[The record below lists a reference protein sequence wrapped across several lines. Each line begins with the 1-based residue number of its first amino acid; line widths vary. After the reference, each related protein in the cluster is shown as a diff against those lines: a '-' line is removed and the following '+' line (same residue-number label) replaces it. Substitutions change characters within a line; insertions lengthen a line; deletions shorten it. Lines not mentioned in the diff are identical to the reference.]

1 MRILHL
7 EDNQGDAESAK
18 LRILAA
24 WPEAEILVC
33 ADTSKVGL
41 ILLRSASFDIVL
53 SELDVGGA
61 SGLAALGLVR
71 QMSPDTPL
79 IFLAT
84 AFDEGSADKALAAGA
99 AECVFK
105 DRMQFL
111 VPAIRKALAHR
122 DERHHARQTETRCS
136 SQTEMLEQALDVII
150 VEEPN
155 GRISFWNRA
164 AEQVLGWQAREVI
177 GRRLKS
183 FAGAE
188 VSSTLFAAT
197 RATSEKG
204 EWRGEVVLTAKNG
217 RPVTFDFRRTLV
229 RDKDGRPLAQLSIGH
244 DLSER
249 RQLEE
254 QLFRA
259 QRMESISLLA
269 AGIAHDLNNVLT
281 PIIMALGLLKH
292 DLKEP
297 GHVRIM
303 GTLEKSADRGASLVR
318 QLLSFMQG
326 TTSTAQAFHVTEAI
340 REIGSVIRDTFPP
353 SIELTERIQDGLWLV
368 KAQGTH
374 MHQVLL
380 NLAVNARDAM
390 PEGGSL
396 TVSAENV
403 TLPEK
408 GSGIVQ
414 AGRSGDFVMIS
425 VADTGTGIRP
435 EDRERIWEPFF
446 TTKPEG
452 MGTGLG
458 LPTVRGIVT
467 RYKGFVD
474 LESESGRGTCF
485 RVYLPAVTEAVEA
498 GAAREPVLRDKGNG
512 ESVLVIDGS
521 RDVLDLTATVLNRYG
536 YSTSTAVDGLEG
548 AALMQ
553 KSRTPFSVVVSDLQ
567 APSLSGRRL
576 GLALRKLNPE
586 LRLVFMGSDASLEE
600 SADMRELGAQ
610 FLAKPF
616 QPAEL
621 LCAVMSAL
629 KQGEHVEAV

>member
-7 EDNQGDAESAK
+7 EDNAGDAASTRRH
-18 LRILAA
+18 LLDA
-24 WPEAEILVC
+24 WPDAEIFAC
-33 ADTSKVGL
+33 ADISKVGL
-41 ILLRSASFDIVL
+41 ILLRSANFDVVL
-53 SELDVGGA
+53 SDLKIGGA
-61 SGLAALGLVR
+61 SGMAALDLVK
-71 QMSPDTPL
+71 QMSPETPL
-79 IFLAT
+79 IFLASSVDEESALN
-84 AFDEGSADKALAAGA
+84 AFLAGA
-99 AECVFK
+99 ADCLFK
-105 DRMQFL
+105 DRTQLL
-111 VPAIRKALAHR
+111 VPAIRRAVAHR
-122 DERHHARQTETRCS
+122 EDRARARQMERQCG

-150 VEEPN
+150 VEEPD

-164 AEQVLGWQAREVI
+164 AEQLLGWQAREVI

-188 VSSTLFAAT
+188 VSSALYAAT
-197 RATSEKG
+197 RTTSEKG
-204 EWRGEVVLTAKNG
+204 EWRGEMALTAKDG
-217 RPVTFDFRRTLV
+217 RTVTFDFRRTLV
-229 RDKDGRPLAQLSIGH
+229 RDRDGRPLAQLSIGN
-244 DLSER
+244 DLTGT

-254 QLFRA
+254 QLYRA

-292 DLKEP
+292 DLREP
-297 GHVRIM
+297 GQIRIM
-303 GTLEKSADRGASLVR
+303 ATLEKSADRGASLVR

-326 TTSTAQAFHVTEAI
+326 TPSTAQAFNVNDAI

-353 SIELTERIQDGLWLV
+353 SVELFEKSADGLWMV

-374 MHQVLL
+374 LHQVLL

-390 PEGGSL
+390 PRGGKL
-396 TVSAENV
+396 EISAENV
-403 TLPEK
+403 ILSEE
-408 GSGIVQ
+408 Q
-414 AGRSGDFVMIS
+414 ARLVRSGRSGSYVMIT

-467 RYKGFVD
+467 RYTGFVD
-474 LESESGRGTCF
+474 VDSVVGSGTCF
-485 RVYLPAVTEAVEA
+485 RVYFPAVTDSVPGEDRP
-498 GAAREPVLRDKGNG
+498 AATAPEKGNG
-512 ESVLVIDGS
+512 ENVLVIDAS
-521 RDVLDLTATVLNRYG
+521 REVLDLTATVLNRYG
-536 YSTSTAVDGLEG
+536 YRTAAVADGLEG
-548 AALMQ
+548 AALFQ
-553 KSRTPFSVVVSDLQ
+553 KDPGRFSVVVSDLQ
-567 APSLSGRRL
+567 AASLCGRRL
-576 GLALRKLNPE
+576 GLALRKLNPDV
-586 LRLVFMGSDASLEE
+586 RLVFTGSDASQEE
-600 SADMRELGAQ
+600 SSDMRDLGAQ

-621 LCAVMSAL
+621 LCAVISAL